1 MPRSR
6 IPLVNVGS
14 VFYGADH
21 AGQAITIV
29 WPHRRFTRYP
39 VQLPLLYNPE
49 DPKTNRVEPG
59 WTRELSPGGACLELG
74 ERLQSA
80 GILHVKLRTAHSP
93 FETEAQVIWAGEP
106 TSPADGIPHGVVFRQ
121 LAPEDVRTLHSQL
134 PPVFQ
139 GTYPRV
145 RLPVDLG
152 VTCRPKRSRREP
164 LQGRVGN
171 MSRGGM
177 LLYFGEGAA
186 AGTEVETTIQT
197 RTGPIRVDGRIIWA
211 DLRGSPQPIFP
222 PPAYATAG
230 DIAWIDLPARSTPD
244 QPILHGVQF
253 TSLDWPVSLRL
264 GHFLAE
270 QA

>member
-1 MPRSR
+1 M
-6 IPLVNVGS
+6 
-14 VFYGADH
+14 
-21 AGQAITIV
+21 TIV
-29 WPHRRFTRYP
+29 WSPRIFTRYP

-49 DPKTNRVEPG
+49 DAAANRVGAG

-74 ERLQSA
+74 ERLPSQ
-80 GILHVKLRTAHSP
+80 GILHLKLRTARGP
-93 FETEAQVIWAGEP
+93 IETEAQVIWVGEP
-106 TSPADGIPHGVVFRQ
+106 TSPTDGIPHGVVFRE
-121 LAPEDVRTLHSQL
+121 LAPEDLRTLHSQL

-152 VTCRPKRSRREP
+152 VTCGTKRSRREP

-177 LLYFGEGAA
+177 LLYFEEAVA
-186 AGTEVETTIQT
+186 PGTEVAITLQT
-197 RTGPIRVDGRIIWA
+197 RNGPIRVDGRIIWA
-211 DLRGSPQPIFP
+211 DLPGSPQPIFP
-222 PPAYATAG
+222 PPAYAIAG
-230 DIAWIDLPARSTPD
+230 EIVWVDLPARSTPD

-253 TSLDWPVSLRL
+253 SSLDWPVSLRL
-264 GHFLAE
+264 GHVLAE